1 MKLTPRQCTTYLA
14 HLYKAAFKSYHAQ
27 LTPLLER
34 LIAVDG
40 TVIDVGAHAGQFTK
54 IFARIARNGQ
64 VYAFEPSSYARSI
77 LQTIRTVKRLNN
89 VTVLP
94 VGLGDAA
101 GQAELR
107 IPVKQSG
114 SIGFGSSHLKSD
126 DAPVVEHRD
135 IVSETIEITTL
146 DDFAQADRL
155 VKLSF
160 IKADI
165 EGWELHMLHGA
176 TSVLMRYRPVLMLE
190 VNGRALRRAGH
201 TKEQLFAFL
210 GNHDYTSRRLGGY
223 DGKSRGRIDLTADEN
238 EGDFFC
244 FPREGTQD
252 LLTRLEKA

>member
-1 MKLTPRQCTTYLA
+1 MKLTPRQRTTYLA
-14 HLYKAAFKSYHAQ
+14 HLYKAAFKSYHYQ
-27 LTPLLER
+27 LAPLLER

-64 VYAFEPSSYARSI
+64 VYAFEPASYARSI
-77 LQTIRTVKRLNN
+77 LQTVRTVKRLNN

-94 VGLGDAA
+94 VGLGHAA
-101 GQAELR
+101 GHVELR
-107 IPVKQSG
+107 IPLKKSG
-114 SIGFGSSHLKSD
+114 SLGFGSSYLKSD
-126 DAPVVEHRD
+126 HASVVEPRD

-146 DDFAQADRL
+146 DDFAKAHRL
-155 VKLSF
+155 ARLSF

-165 EGWELHMLHGA
+165 EGWELHMLQGA
-176 TSVLMRYRPVLMLE
+176 ASVLRRYRPVLMLE
-190 VNGRALRRAGH
+190 VNGTALRRAGH

-210 GNHDYTSRRLGGY
+210 GDNTSRRIGGY
-223 DGKSRGRIDLTADEN
+223 DGKSRGRIDLIADEN

-244 FPREGTQD
+244 FPQEGAQG